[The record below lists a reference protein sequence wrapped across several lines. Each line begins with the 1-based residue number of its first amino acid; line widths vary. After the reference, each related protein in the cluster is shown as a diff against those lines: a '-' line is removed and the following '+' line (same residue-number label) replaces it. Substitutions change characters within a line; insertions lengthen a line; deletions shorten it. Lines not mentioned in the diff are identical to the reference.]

1 MLLTLNGKQI
11 PEKWIDYPYVRIPKQ
26 ELTLNP
32 NYVPKFTK
40 KGKELPNE
48 KYYFGDTLIKPG
60 VVFNPNKDFINTH
73 KIRRII
79 ERKKY
84 LRICLIAYDGRPLQN
99 TRIGNYWGVPHWK
112 RFPNAEAR
120 DFDGLPETLLEV
132 HKDCILKGKYPFH
145 KIFDAFAR
153 FQSPL
158 PGDKGELRILL
169 DITKRDFIMRHVDI
183 DTDMTVHFNGKEY
196 RVDDCRYNKY
206 PKYAIL
212 LISETGRAA

>member
-11 PEKWIDYPYVRIPKQ
+11 PEKWIDYPYVRIPKS

-48 KYYFGDTLIKPG
+48 KYFFGEILIKPG
-60 VVFNPNKDFINTH
+60 VVFNPNKDFIDSYR
-73 KIRRII
+73 IRRII

-84 LRICLIAYDGRPLQN
+84 LRICLIAYDGWPLQD
-99 TRIGNYWGVPHWK
+99 TRNGNYDVPESK

-120 DFDGLPETLLEV
+120 EFDDLPWHNLIVYQDLV
-132 HKDCILKGKYPFH
+132 FKNNRHYRKV
-145 KIFDAFAR
+145 FDSRAR
-153 FQSPL
+153 ISCPR
-158 PGDKGELRILL
+158 PNDKGDFRVLL
-169 DITKRDFIMRHVDI
+169 YLTRRDFILRNTEI
-183 DTDMTVHFNGKEY
+183 NTDMTMVLDGKEY
-196 RVDDCRYNKY
+196 RIDDCRYDTY

-212 LISETGRAA
+212 LVSETGRAA